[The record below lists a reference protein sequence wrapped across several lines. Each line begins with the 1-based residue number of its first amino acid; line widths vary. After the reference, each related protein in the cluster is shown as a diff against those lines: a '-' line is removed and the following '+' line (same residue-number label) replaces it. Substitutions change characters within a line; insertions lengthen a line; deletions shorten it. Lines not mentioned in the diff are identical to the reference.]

1 MKDIMYTK
9 TITKQ
14 AIKKELSLIYKQY
27 SESVDIQSTSTR
39 LLNLL
44 VNDMLDFASVQSGKF
59 RKECSNFT
67 KQNSAFLQTPLSR
80 MLCNGCVTKFP
91 AADLPD
97 V

>member
-1 MKDIMYTK
+1 MYTK

-39 LLNLL
+39 LLNFL

-59 RKECSNFT
+59 RKECSNFNI
-67 KQNSAFLQTPLSR
+67 KESIMEIMLILQF
-80 MLCNGCVTKFP
+80 K
-91 AADLPD
+91 ADQFGITVNLD
-97 V
+97 LKNFRKVKH

>member
-39 LLNLL
+39 LLNFL
-44 VNDMLDFASVQSGKF
+44 VNDMLDFASV
-59 RKECSNFT
+59 
-67 KQNSAFLQTPLSR
+67 
-80 MLCNGCVTKFP
+80 
-91 AADLPD
+91 
-97 V
+97 